1 MASGNIIITC
11 PAELEIH
18 NIPILFSSSVLYQMY
33 ITLTLFRA
41 DQIHHSIIRLPTV
54 QLVDIQL
61 FIDSNI
67 LTYII
72 KYSLLQN
79 VISSNIV

>member
-1 MASGNIIITC
+1 
-11 PAELEIH
+11 
-18 NIPILFSSSVLYQMY
+18 MY